1 MDTGKVSLRDR
12 ELVFLFVLDRGIST
26 RRRWLICLFLSSFL
40 PRLAFSYQSSLTITQ
55 RQQNSTRAHPPSLQS
70 LSSPF
75 PLQTSSSSTAVFPP
89 RPRSSLPDL
98 PLEVLVMT
106 QEGVLRGLSLT
117 RALEGGESGHAFVRE
132 LLMGYVEQK
141 RKSGNPPVAVSAKL
155 MMVERVSRLS
165 FCESNA
171 ERRKLIIDLVACAG
185 DASIGGDS

>member
-75 PLQTSSSSTAVFPP
+75 PAPNLLFLNRRFPSSPSLFPP
-89 RPRSSLPDL
+89 RPTSRSPRHDSGKCSSRAQLN
-98 PLEVLVMT
+98 
-106 QEGVLRGLSLT
+106 EGVGGRRKRACVREGAVNGLRGAEEEERES
-117 RALEGGESGHAFVRE
+117 AGG
-132 LLMGYVEQK
+132 
-141 RKSGNPPVAVSAKL
+141 
-155 MMVERVSRLS
+155 
-165 FCESNA
+165 C
-171 ERRKLIIDLVACAG
+171 
-185 DASIGGDS
+185 